1 MHTPEQLRAALHDLA
16 DAMPD
21 TAELPADSDELLPA
35 AKRSPRSPR
44 RSMVIKLGAPA
55 LAGAAVVGV
64 VVGAVAL
71 SSGSHRAAQPGSSL
85 SPSPKATHLT
95 IPSWFTTTVFD
106 VKGLTGATVGG
117 VSADEDSQQLQV
129 SFDGFRSDSRL
140 GIVRVWAP
148 GHWTPSRPADAQDV
162 RVNGKPGF
170 YGKIPSQWDGEKGKA
185 VGLTWQYAPGAWAA
199 VMRQTSA
206 SKADLLRIATA
217 VRTGLRIPARLPF
230 KLTDLPPGGQI
241 ITLEWRLGAGRQGAG
256 GGLTISYPGRH
267 GRLVISADP
276 LSAGEF
282 GKPTTIGGKRVWVDG
297 KVREIAG
304 PGVSRAIL
312 EPTTPDYS
320 HDIDLFTP
328 AETSSLVAGFTFAS
342 NVKDPSTWFDATT
355 ALP

>member
-1 MHTPEQLRAALHDLA
+1 MHTTEQLRAALHDLA
-16 DAMPD
+16 DAAPE
-21 TAELPADSDELLPA
+21 TALQPGDSDELLLTA
-35 AKRSPRSPR
+35 SRPR
-44 RSMVIKLGAPA
+44 RTAKLVRYGAPA
-55 LAGAAVVGV
+55 LAGAVVAGV
-64 VVGAVAL
+64 VVAAVTL
-71 SSGSHRAAQPGSSL
+71 SSGTHRAAQPGTSTTAAK
-85 SPSPKATHLT
+85 PKTAHLT
-95 IPSWFTTTVFD
+95 IPSWFATTVFD

-117 VSADEDSQQLQV
+117 VGADEDSQQLQV

-140 GIVRVWAP
+140 GVVRVWAP
-148 GHWTPSRPADAQDV
+148 GRWTPSRPADAQDV

-170 YGKIPSQWDGEKGKA
+170 YGKIPSQWDGEKGEA
-185 VGLTWQYAPGAWAA
+185 VGLTWQYAPDAWAA
-199 VMRQTSA
+199 VMRQASA

-241 ITLEWRLGAGRQGAG
+241 TTLEWRLGAGRQGAG

-267 GRLVISADP
+267 GVLVISADP

-297 KVREIAG
+297 RVLEIAG

-320 HDIDLFTP
+320 NDIDLFTP
-328 AETSSLVAGFTFAS
+328 AETNSLVAGFTFAS
-342 NVKDPSTWFDATT
+342 NVKDPSTWFDAAT